1 MPPEPTLA
9 YLEALCFPRPPTEV
23 CTEQVTCTGK
33 LDLFQVTRSP
43 YYPAEKAI
51 WNHVVRSSHFINM
64 TLVLWW
70 KIMTW
75 LVYSHPAGFLKIKTG
90 ILPPRELPFFVILYH
105 ANNLETSL
113 MVMNKVQWHAFI
125 VHWKTTETLFSQKPT
140 PIFELLHRKYF
151 HLHCM
156 INFWQRNLIIP
167 VSFSRSMRQLWDTYL
182 KKICCCFILNKS

>member
-1 MPPEPTLA
+1 MPPEHTLA
-9 YLEALCFPRPPTEV
+9 YLEAPCFPRPPTEV

-43 YYPAEKAI
+43 YYPAEKAV

-64 TLVLWW
+64 TLALWG

-75 LVYSHPAGFLKIKTG
+75 LVYSHPAEFWKIKTG
-90 ILPPRELPFFVILYH
+90 ILPPRELPFLVILYH

-125 VHWKTTETLFSQKPT
+125 VHWKTAKTCSLKNQLLFLSYYIESASIYT
-140 PIFELLHRKYF
+140 VWSIFDKGIELYQWVF
-151 HLHCM
+151 HG
-156 INFWQRNLIIP
+156 
-167 VSFSRSMRQLWDTYL
+167 LWDNYE
-182 KKICCCFILNKS
+182 IPI